1 MHRDDALRML
11 ACPVWGL
18 ASWAT
23 REREREREPPLY
35 GASADARV
43 SSAGLGALIVFV
55 LLLGVTFILFWLLPM
70 IRAFSCGDQSTTL
83 GASGLVW
90 GLLILFIGPIAGF
103 VFFVAGGRCKP
114 ALADYGVAP
123 P

>member
-23 REREREREPPLY
+23 REREREPSVY
-35 GASADARV
+35 GASKEDHV
-43 SSAGLGALIVFV
+43 SSAGWGALLVFT
-55 LLLGVTFILFWLLPM
+55 LLMGVTFILFWLLPM
-70 IRAFSCGDQSTTL
+70 IRAFSCGDSSTTL
-83 GASGLVW
+83 GATGLVW
-90 GLLILFIGPIAGF
+90 GLLILFLGPIAGF
-103 VFFVAGGRCKP
+103 VYFVAGGRCKP
-114 ALADYGVAP
+114 AHMDYGDVP